1 MNKSRS
7 GYNSVGSSESRT
19 SSNFKNKW
27 AKPCVVC
34 TEIIEVGENATRG
47 RQYGITHHR
56 CADGVARP
64 AVEKD
69 EPKPFGA
76 GMPLGAGARARLKK
90 SHSTNNSWS
99 PKRYEF
105 EARTGRKCMLCGTWI
120 KKGENAVAGK
130 QRGIAHPGCFYKRAR
145 AVNNILGRGN

>member
-56 CADGVARP
+56 CADGVR
-64 AVEKD
+64 VSI
-69 EPKPFGA
+69 
-76 GMPLGAGARARLKK
+76 R
-90 SHSTNNSWS
+90 
-99 PKRYEF
+99 
-105 EARTGRKCMLCGTWI
+105 CI
-120 KKGENAVAGK
+120 KLYDFIV
-130 QRGIAHPGCFYKRAR
+130 
-145 AVNNILGRGN
+145 

>member
-1 MNKSRS
+1 MNKSNS

-47 RQYGITHHR
+47 RQYGLSHHR

-64 AVEKD
+64 LVEKD
-69 EPKPFGA
+69 ESKSFGA

-90 SHSTNNSWS
+90 SPSTNHSWKS
-99 PKRYEF
+99 KKYEF
-105 EARTGRKCMLCGTWI
+105 EARAGRKCMLCGKWI
-120 KKGENAVAGK
+120 SKGDKAVAGS
-130 QRGIAHPGCFYKRAR
+130 QRGIAHPICFYKREGTVR
-145 AVNNILGRGN
+145 KN

>member
-1 MNKSRS
+1 MNNSSS

-47 RQYGITHHR
+47 RQYGLTHHR

-64 AVEKD
+64 SVEKG
-69 EPKPFGA
+69 ESKPFGV

-90 SHSTNNSWS
+90 SPSTNHSWG
-99 PKRYEF
+99 PKKHEF
-105 EARTGRKCMLCGTWI
+105 AARTGRKCMLCRIWI
-120 KKGENAVAGK
+120 NKGENAVAGN
-130 QRGIAHPGCFYKRAR
+130 QRGIAHPGCFSKRSNDVQR
-145 AVNNILGRGN
+145 YR